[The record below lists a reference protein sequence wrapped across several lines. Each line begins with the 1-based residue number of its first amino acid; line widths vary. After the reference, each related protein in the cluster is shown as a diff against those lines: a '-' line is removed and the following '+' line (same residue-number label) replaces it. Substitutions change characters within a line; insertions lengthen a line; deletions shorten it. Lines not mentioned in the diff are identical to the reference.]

1 MIFLK
6 KLLFA
11 IIDVKMIKRQ
21 MMVNLVAKTCFFFL
35 ISVFLTNSSS
45 IYIHQS
51 ASYYSFFNK
60 V

>member
-21 MMVNLVAKTCFFFL
+21 MMVNLVAKTCFFFFNF
-35 ISVFLTNSSS
+35 SVFDE
-45 IYIHQS
+45 Q
-51 ASYYSFFNK
+51 
-60 V
+60 